1 MIGGDLTR
9 FLDRQKY
16 ICLDTESNGL
26 NTYHSLPWEL
36 SYSIATLSTDIIS
49 SRTDLIRYP
58 NFRISEEAARIN
70 HFNRETYDTISQ
82 DPREVWDR
90 FATLLY
96 DPEYRILG
104 HNLLGF
110 DVYMINVLRKHL
122 GMRPDYSFVSRIVD
136 TLALSKAYKRV
147 IVPDVKSPLTFQS
160 WQYRMIDFRLPR
172 GVKTNLGV
180 MCKELGIEFD
190 ETLAHGSGYDI
201 SRNWLVYKK
210 LVYLMEF

>member
-1 MIGGDLTR
+1 MIGSDLTR
-9 FLDRQKY
+9 YLDRQK
-16 ICLDTESNGL
+16 CLLVDFESIGL
-26 NTYHSLPWEL
+26 NLANSLPWEL
-36 SYSIATLSTDIIS
+36 SYSVATLRADIIS

-70 HFNRETYDTISQ
+70 HFNRETYDATAQ

-122 GMRPDYSFVSRIVD
+122 GMRPDYSFVPRIVD
-136 TLALSKAYKRV
+136 TLALSKAYKRT
-147 IVPDVKSPLTFQS
+147 IVPDVTSPLAFQS

-172 GVKTNLGV
+172 GVKVNLGA
-180 MCKELGIEFD
+180 MCKELGVEFD

-201 SRNWLVYKK
+201 SRNWLIYKK